1 MDNFFWLDLAN
12 GETEPLPE
20 NVEAFEAHL
29 LKTMKDIA
37 ENAKE
42 MSVSKNQYT
51 CKLRPLY
58 VVHLS

>member
-1 MDNFFWLDLAN
+1 LWLDLTN
-12 GETEPLPE
+12 GRNEPLPE

-42 MSVSKNQYT
+42 MPVST
-51 CKLRPLY
+51 L
-58 VVHLS
+58 

>member
-1 MDNFFWLDLAN
+1 LNCLDLAN
-12 GETEPLPE
+12 GGNESLPE

-42 MSVSKNQYT
+42 MSVSKPQITVLMHVYCLHVYT
-51 CKLRPLY
+51 
-58 VVHLS
+58 